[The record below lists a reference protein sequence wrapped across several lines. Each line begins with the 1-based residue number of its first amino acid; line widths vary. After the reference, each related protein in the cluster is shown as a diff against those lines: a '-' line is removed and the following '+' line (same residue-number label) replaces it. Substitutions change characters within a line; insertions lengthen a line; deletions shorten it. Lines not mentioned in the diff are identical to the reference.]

1 VTLSAGARFAAR
13 IPLQHLPRVVDSMSM
28 AIQPSVLILDDG
40 ELGNIHRMLRRLGT
54 DVVRLEGAEIGSSVL
69 APRDL
74 LITAGR
80 RTLQNMPE
88 LSHVE
93 EAASPPIWVCVH
105 SQDFLPMRQ
114 RLNEMGVHY
123 LLQNALDEPS
133 RERFLVQLLRKGVEQ
148 RAEFRLY
155 LGGEIRYRTGP
166 RLAVD
171 GEADDDGS
179 TSGRLVE
186 LSLEGCRILT
196 QESVAEGAQLTALL
210 PSELGGGDEL
220 ELSGVVVR
228 AADTEVHAGH
238 DYYGTVIRFAGI
250 EGEQYEHLAGIIR
263 GERIGTKLT
272 LLASPPE
279 ASDEASDE
287 GKEDPE
293 LDPNR
298 RVEVRHHYDRRARV
312 LGFGPTDEDPVLGRD
327 LSLSGVR
334 LSDCSGLEAGASV
347 TVALYGAARE
357 EPTVLEAT
365 VVRTNQGGEVALEFD
380 RVSSINRRSL
390 EKLLSSQPVLDALD
404 QPDPDAGRTVVA
416 EVRAVGSD

>member
-1 VTLSAGARFAAR
+1 
-13 IPLQHLPRVVDSMSM
+13 M

-40 ELGNIHRMLRRLGT
+40 ELENVHRMLLRLGT
-54 DVVRLEGAEIGSSVL
+54 DVVRLVGAEIGASTL

-80 RTLQNMPE
+80 RTLQSMPA
-88 LSHVE
+88 LSRVD
-93 EAASPPIWVCVH
+93 EAANPPIWVCVH
-105 SQDFLPMRQ
+105 SQDFMPMRQ
-114 RLNEMGVHY
+114 RLCEMGVHY

-133 RERFLVQLLRKGVEQ
+133 RDRFLVQLLRKGVEQ
-148 RAEFRLY
+148 RAGFRLY

-166 RLAVD
+166 RPAVEP
-171 GEADDDGS
+171 EADDDGS
-179 TSGRLVE
+179 TPGRLIE

-196 QESVAEGAQLTALL
+196 QESIAEGAQLTALL

-220 ELSGVVVR
+220 ELTGVVVR
-228 AADTEVHAGH
+228 AAEKEVYAGH
-238 DYYGTVIRFAGI
+238 DYYGTVIRFEGI
-250 EGEQYEHLAGIIR
+250 EGEQHEHLAGIIR

-272 LLASPPE
+272 PLASPPE
-279 ASDEASDE
+279 ATDE

-298 RVEVRHHYDRRARV
+298 RVEVRHRYDRRARV
-312 LGFGPTDEDPVLGRD
+312 LGLGPSNEDPVLGRD

-334 LSDCSGLEAGASV
+334 LSDCPGLEDGASV
-347 TVALYGAARE
+347 TVALYGATRE
-357 EPTVLEAT
+357 EPTVLEAI
-365 VVRTNQGGEVALEFD
+365 VVRTNPDGEVALEFD
-380 RVSSINRRSL
+380 RVSSINRRAL

-416 EVRAVGSD
+416 EVRTFDSG